1 MEVDKNSQN
10 CRLAQSVNYIC
21 GCEGTGY
28 AGANTETKQ
37 KMLVWMPRVSAILS
51 IMGSLFIIFNILRSG
66 RRKELYMQIMIFMS
80 MFDIIGSAAYSFTT
94 LPTPTDD
101 YLYGSQGNDATC
113 TAQGFFIQVGTV
125 AAYMNVSLSFY
136 YYLAITK

>member
-1 MEVDKNSQN
+1 
-10 CRLAQSVNYIC
+10 
-21 GCEGTGY
+21 
-28 AGANTETKQ
+28 
-37 KMLVWMPRVSAILS
+37 
-51 IMGSLFIIFNILRSG
+51 
-66 RRKELYMQIMIFMS
+66 MQIMIFMS

-136 YYLAITK
+136 YYLAITKGMNEERLRSYRLCFFLCPVVLGLAFAFAGKSCSLCEV

>member
-1 MEVDKNSQN
+1 
-10 CRLAQSVNYIC
+10 
-21 GCEGTGY
+21 
-28 AGANTETKQ
+28 
-37 KMLVWMPRVSAILS
+37 
-51 IMGSLFIIFNILRSG
+51 
-66 RRKELYMQIMIFMS
+66 MQIMIFMS

-136 YYLAITK
+136 YYLAITKGMNEERLRSYRLCFFLCPVAVAVVDLVRSRRHLPLVIRTRLNR